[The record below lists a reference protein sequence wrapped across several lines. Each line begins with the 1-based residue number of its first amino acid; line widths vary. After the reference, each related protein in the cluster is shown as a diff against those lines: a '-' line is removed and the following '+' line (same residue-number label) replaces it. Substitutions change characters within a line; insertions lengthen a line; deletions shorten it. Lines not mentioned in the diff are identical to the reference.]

1 MNRLVNILYAALCVV
16 IYTYFV
22 VYITGG
28 ETSGISSD
36 AQFIGISIIIAGCL
50 AYGGND

>member
-1 MNRLVNILYAALCVV
+1 MGRFINIGYALLCVV
-16 IYTYFV
+16 LYAYFV

-28 ETSGISSD
+28 ETTGISSD

-50 AYGGND
+50 AYGGDD